1 VLALARPH
9 GLVPLLYRHVGTAPN
24 GVPEPVASRL
34 RAAAEAAG
42 RRNLRLAAELV
53 ALLDL
58 LGRDGVPAVALK
70 GPALAVRLY
79 GDLALRPCRDLDLL
93 LRPADVPR
101 AVRLLADRG
110 YAPEPPALTPA
121 QQRAFVRSQCHVA
134 LGRGDGDIVELHW
147 DLAPPAFPAPLH
159 PERLRTR
166 LDTVTL
172 GGSRVPTLAPDDLL
186 LFLCAHGAKHGWR
199 RLAWLCDVGRFLAAH
214 QELDWPALAA
224 RAQTAGAERLL
235 LLALLLAAELLDAPV
250 PAPLL
255 ARGRSSRPVRALAA
269 AVQRRLWAVP
279 WQDLEGWQA
288 QWFRV
293 RARERWRDA
302 LRVARA
308 AAFAPGAADWAL
320 VRLPDRL
327 YALYYVLRPFR
338 LAAKYGMRL
347 WRAARAW
354 GRAAARL
361 RAATRPPAPLA
372 RG

>member
-9 GLVPLLYRHVGTAPN
+9 GLVPLLHRRLGAAPD
-24 GVPEPVASRL
+24 GVPGPVASRL
-34 RAAAEAAG
+34 RAEAEAAG
-42 RRNLRLAAELV
+42 RRNLRRAAELV

-58 LGRDGVPAVALK
+58 LGRDGIPAVALK

-79 GDLALRPCRDLDLL
+79 GDLALRPCRDLDLM

-101 AVRLLADRG
+101 AVRRLADRG
-110 YAPEPPALTPA
+110 YGHELPALTPA

-134 LGRGDGDIVELHW
+134 LERGDGDIVELHW
-147 DLAPPAFPAPLH
+147 DLAPPAFPAPLDR
-159 PERLRTR
+159 ERLWTR
-166 LDTVTL
+166 LDTVVL

-199 RLAWLCDVGRFLAAH
+199 RLAWLCDVARFLAAH
-214 QELDWPALAA
+214 RDLPA
-224 RAQTAGAERLL
+224 RAQAAGATRLF
-235 LLALLLAAELLDAPV
+235 LLALLLAADLLDAPV

-255 ARGRSSRPVRALAA
+255 ARARSSRPVRALAA
-269 AVQRRLWAVP
+269 AVQRRLWVVP
-279 WQDLEGWQA
+279 WQDVEGWQA
-288 QWFRV
+288 QWFRL
-293 RARERWRDA
+293 RARDRWRDA

-327 YALYYVLRPFR
+327 YPLYYVLRPIR
-338 LAAKYGMRL
+338 LAAKYGTRL
-347 WRAARAW
+347 WRAAARAW
-354 GRAAARL
+354 SRAAAQR
-361 RAATRPPAPLA
+361 A